1 MAINIKLIMIILLLS
16 TLLGAKELEKVS
28 LQLQWLDQFQFAGYY
43 MAKERGFYKKAGL
56 DVTLKKFNTK
66 KIPVDEVL
74 NKRATYGVGR
84 SSLIADRSKGKE
96 IVLLAS
102 IFQSSPLILV
112 STKESGIKTVK
123 DFIGKRIMITPD
135 VFNTV
140 AILAMLN
147 REGVSISDMTV
158 QEHSFNIDDL
168 INKKT
173 DIYSAYTSNE
183 PFLLEQK
190 GVKYNIFNPKD
201 YGFDIYDDI
210 LFTSSDE
217 LKNHKQRALNFK
229 RASLKG
235 WEYAFNHIDETV
247 EIILQ
252 KYNTQNKSRE
262 ALRFEAQELK
272 KLAYYHNEKL
282 GNIDKNKIQRIY
294 DIYNIMGLVDSEIDI
309 DKFIAKEDKKNT
321 LSFTKEEQ

>member
-1 MAINIKLIMIILLLS
+1 MKLITIILLFA

-84 SSLIADRSKGKE
+84 SSLIIDRSKGKE

-102 IFQSSPLILV
+102 IFQSSPSVLI
-112 STKESGIKTVK
+112 STKESGIKSIK

-135 VFNTV
+135 VLDTV
-140 AILAMLN
+140 AILAMGN
-147 REGVSISDMTV
+147 REGVSISDMTA

-168 INKKT
+168 IDKKT
-173 DIYSAYTSNE
+173 DIYSAYISNE
-183 PFLLEQK
+183 AFLLKQK

-201 YGFDIYDDI
+201 YGFDFYDDI
-210 LFTSSDE
+210 LFRNQPTG
-217 LKNHKQRALNFK
+217 Q
-229 RASLKG
+229 
-235 WEYAFNHIDETV
+235 
-247 EIILQ
+247 
-252 KYNTQNKSRE
+252 YNS
-262 ALRFEAQELK
+262 
-272 KLAYYHNEKL
+272 
-282 GNIDKNKIQRIY
+282 I
-294 DIYNIMGLVDSEIDI
+294 
-309 DKFIAKEDKKNT
+309 
-321 LSFTKEEQ
+321 